1 MVRVSVHKGDAS
13 LHKQLKMLTFHK
25 RIPHMKTIL
34 ALMLAC
40 LTVSAFGQK
49 TIKLNAYGAYV
60 FDDKFDTYY
69 TSNQYIEGKIKG
81 GFQWGA
87 GLEVG
92 LQEDYGIELLYYRQD
107 TELPVTYDGFG
118 GGLSSRTVDLGINY
132 IMLGGM
138 RYLNTANEK
147 IQPYGGLL
155 AGMVIFENKNPKP
168 EEEDSYVKFAWG
180 LRLGVNI
187 WATEKVAVKLQ
198 AQLLSAVQGAG
209 GGLYLGTG
217 GAGAGVTTYS
227 TIYQFGLGGGLCFKL
242 GAQ

>member
-1 MVRVSVHKGDAS
+1 
-13 LHKQLKMLTFHK
+13 
-25 RIPHMKTIL
+25 
-34 ALMLAC
+34 MLAC
-40 LTVSAFGQK
+40 LSVSAFGQGK
-49 TIKLNAYGAYV
+49 IKLNAYGAYV

-87 GLEVG
+87 GLEYA
-92 LQEDYGIELLYYRQD
+92 LHDDYGIELVYYRQD
-107 TELPVTYDGFG
+107 TEVPITYDGFG
-118 GGLSSRTVDLGINY
+118 GGLTNSTVELGVNY

-147 IQPYGGLL
+147 VQPYGGLL
-155 AGMVIFENKNPKP
+155 AGMVIFENKSPQGSQ
-168 EEEDSYVKFAWG
+168 EDSYTKFAWG

-187 WATEKVAVKLQ
+187 WASERVALKLQ

-209 GGLYLGTG
+209 GGLYIGTG
-217 GAGAGVTTYS
+217 GAGAGVSTYS
-227 TIYQFGLGGGLCFKL
+227 TIYQFGLGGGLSFKI

>member
-1 MVRVSVHKGDAS
+1 
-13 LHKQLKMLTFHK
+13 
-25 RIPHMKTIL
+25 MKTIFTFV
-34 ALMLAC
+34 LAC
-40 LTVSAFGQK
+40 LCVSAFGQGK
-49 TIKLNAYGAYV
+49 IKLNAYGAYV

-69 TSNQYIEGKIKG
+69 TSNQYVEGKIKG

-87 GLEVG
+87 GLEFA
-92 LQEDYGIELLYYRQD
+92 LHEDYGLELVYYRQD
-107 TELPVTYDGFG
+107 TELPITYDGFG
-118 GGLSSRTVDLGINY
+118 SGLSSRTVDLGINY
-132 IMLGGM
+132 IMAGGM
-138 RYLNTANEK
+138 RYMNTTNEK

-155 AGMVIFENKNPKP
+155 AGMVIFENKSPQG

-187 WATEKVAVKLQ
+187 WATEKVALKLQ

-242 GAQ
+242 GAQE

>member
-1 MVRVSVHKGDAS
+1 
-13 LHKQLKMLTFHK
+13 
-25 RIPHMKTIL
+25 MKTIFTFVL
-34 ALMLAC
+34 AFLC
-40 LTVSAFGQK
+40 VCAFGQGK
-49 TIKLNAYGAYV
+49 IKLNAYGAYV

-87 GLEVG
+87 GLEFA
-92 LQEDYGIELLYYRQD
+92 LHEDYGLELVYYRQD
-107 TELPVTYDGFG
+107 TDLPITYDGFG
-118 GGLSSRTVDLGINY
+118 GGLGSRTVDLGINY
-132 IMLGGM
+132 IMAGGM
-138 RYLNTANEK
+138 RYMNTMNEK

-155 AGMVIFENKNPKP
+155 AGMVIFENKEPQGD
-168 EEEDSYVKFAWG
+168 EDDSYVKFAWG

-217 GAGAGVTTYS
+217 GAGAGVSTYS

-242 GAQ
+242 GAQE

>member
-1 MVRVSVHKGDAS
+1 MA
-13 LHKQLKMLTFHK
+13 K
-25 RIPHMKTIL
+25 RFSMKTIFTFV
-34 ALMLAC
+34 LAC
-40 LTVSAFGQK
+40 LCVSAFGQGK
-49 TIKLNAYGAYV
+49 IKLNAYGAYV

-69 TSNQYIEGKIKG
+69 TSNQYIEGTIKG

-87 GLEVG
+87 GLEFA
-92 LQEDYGIELLYYRQD
+92 LHDDYGLELVYYRQD
-107 TELPVTYDGFG
+107 TDLPITYDGFG
-118 GGLSSRTVDLGINY
+118 SGLGSSTVDLGINY
-132 IMLGGM
+132 IMAGGK
-138 RYLNTANEK
+138 RYMNTMNEK

-155 AGMVIFENKNPKP
+155 AGMVIFENKEPQGD
-168 EEEDSYVKFAWG
+168 EDDSYVKFAWG

-217 GAGAGVTTYS
+217 GAGAGVSTYS

-242 GAQ
+242 GAQE